1 MSKYDKIVGID
12 LGTSKTSVAIAE
24 LVDEQNIELIGAATT
39 DSKGINA
46 GIIVNIDEATDTI
59 IDAVDKAIDMAG
71 KVRIRDVIIN
81 VSGKHIKSFD
91 SNATVNI
98 SRGRGSIITE
108 SDVKRVIDAA
118 RVNAASGGEE
128 EIIHVL
134 PRNFIVDSESGI
146 QNPVNMSGT
155 KLEVDALI
163 VTSNPT
169 SIRNLRTAF
178 DNADLFVSDI
188 VVNALASG
196 EATLSLAEKEQGTAI
211 LDIGSGTIDIGVFS
225 DGSLV
230 YTRVI
235 PGGSRYITNDIS
247 IGFKLSFTDAEKL
260 KIAHGNALPEF
271 IDKNATVK
279 VDVAGVQQREIS
291 VYELSRVIE
300 ARVVEL
306 LSLAKKAL
314 EKSGY
319 LRYIR
324 NGGVVLTGGFSLL
337 KGVDK
342 VAERVFETNVRIGF
356 PNYTGAL
363 FEMINSPI
371 HSTLMGL
378 LLYGLKNM
386 EERESRYGGPFDK
399 VVEMV
404 KKIFGDI
411 F

>member
-300 ARVVEL
+300 ARAVEL